1 MWPTGLAPFKILL
14 FIVILN
20 YFVGNSPIDS
30 VMRFFSTVFFSILY
44 FAATAQTENRIY
56 TFKQIGW
63 TIQLPADFDVMDSID
78 NIAHMEKGLKAIE
91 DATDVTADI
100 SKTITLISAT
110 KDKFNYFNA
119 TIEPFDDSDGL
130 SWESSNQTL
139 KEVLYATFAEK
150 MSDAAIDT
158 ISGKQ
163 IIDGVSFD
171 RYHITISLDGKP
183 IFNMLLLSK
192 LYKGF
197 DFGISYLY
205 LDERTRLQIESML
218 EQSKF
223 SK

>member
-1 MWPTGLAPFKILL
+1 
-14 FIVILN
+14 
-20 YFVGNSPIDS
+20 
-30 VMRFFSTVFFSILY
+30 MRFFSTLFFSILY

-78 NIAHMEKGLKAIE
+78 NLVHMEKGLKAIE
-91 DATDVTADI
+91 DVTDVTADI

-110 KDKFNYFNA
+110 KNTYNYFNA
-119 TIEPFDDSDGL
+119 TIEPFDDTDGI
-130 SWESSNQTL
+130 SWETSNQNL
-139 KEVLYATFAEK
+139 KEILYITFADK
-150 MSDAAIDT
+150 MSEATIDT
-158 ISGKQ
+158 LAGKQ

-171 RYHITISLDGKP
+171 KYHIIIKQNGKT

-205 LDERTRLQIESML
+205 LDDRTRAQIESML

>member
-1 MWPTGLAPFKILL
+1 
-14 FIVILN
+14 
-20 YFVGNSPIDS
+20 
-30 VMRFFSTVFFSILY
+30 MRFFSTLFFSILY

-78 NIAHMEKGLKAIE
+78 NLAHMEKGLKAIE
-91 DATDVTADI
+91 DVTDVTADI

-110 KDKFNYFNA
+110 KNTYSYFNA
-119 TIEPFDDSDGL
+119 TIEPFDDTDGI
-130 SWESSNQTL
+130 SWETSNQNL
-139 KEVLYATFAEK
+139 KEILYITFADK
-150 MSDAAIDT
+150 MSEATIDT
-158 ISGKQ
+158 LAGKQ

-171 RYHITISLDGKP
+171 KYHIIIKKNGKT

-205 LDERTRLQIESML
+205 LDDRTRAQIESML